1 MGLKILI
8 GQAGFKNIKI
18 DHGFNGQ
25 EAINKVDQAYRCGY
39 SYGLIFMDASM
50 PIVDGYQA
58 TEEIRNFVRIKNIFQ
73 PMVIAVTG
81 HTEPEFI

>member
-1 MGLKILI
+1 
-8 GQAGFKNIKI
+8 
-18 DHGFNGQ
+18 
-25 EAINKVDQAYRCGY
+25 
-39 SYGLIFMDASM
+39 MDASM

-58 TEEIRNFVRIKNIFQ
+58 TEEIRNFVRIKNILQ